1 MCFTRY
7 YLSSAQFFQSSVA
20 SLPISWGLVNGIK
33 SKMKLC
39 LVCLLARI
47 LNYFKLFLNHSFDG
61 GSSDFF
67 FLFYILH
74 PNFWGEIEIAKLN
87 VQNYCV

>member
-1 MCFTRY
+1 MFG
-7 YLSSAQFFQSSVA
+7 
-20 SLPISWGLVNGIK
+20 LPVSTD
-33 SKMKLC
+33 
-39 LVCLLARI
+39 
-47 LNYFKLFLNHSFDG
+47 FKLLQIIFKSWN
-61 GSSDFF
+61 SDFY

>member
-1 MCFTRY
+1 MFG
-7 YLSSAQFFQSSVA
+7 LPVSVH
-20 SLPISWGLVNGIK
+20 
-33 SKMKLC
+33 
-39 LVCLLARI
+39 
-47 LNYFKLFLNHSFDG
+47 FKLLLIKIISKSWN
-61 GSSDFF
+61 SDF